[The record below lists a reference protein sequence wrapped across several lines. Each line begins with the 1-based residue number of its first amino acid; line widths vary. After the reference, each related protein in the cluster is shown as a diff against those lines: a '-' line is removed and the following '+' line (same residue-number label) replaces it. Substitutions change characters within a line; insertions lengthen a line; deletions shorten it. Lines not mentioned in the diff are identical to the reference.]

1 MYLSELVPLPWRILK
16 MWERVS
22 LNRPRWIT
30 PCDRVVIRDGAVKG
44 RLVALGDVA
53 LVGMR
58 ADNVAGRFDGVKSL
72 LEEADI
78 RVANLEAVVTSRCQ
92 AALKVAAAMRAEPDA
107 LDTLTAAGFDVVSA
121 ANNHALDYGPE
132 GLADSLELLSAR
144 GIEVC
149 GVEGKS
155 GHPRCVTRTVK
166 SIKVGFLGF
175 CDDINAAA
183 ATGVLPRPC
192 LWSPEAA
199 TAIVAARREVDV
211 LVVQMHWGY
220 EFSLHPLRRHR
231 DQARRAVEL
240 GAHAVICHH
249 AHVPQG
255 FEIWQGSPIVYGLGN
270 GCMPVNSYMSDGHP
284 WADRAIA
291 LEMGL
296 VQNGI
301 ATMRLHPLR
310 LKRDG
315 SPVLLAGDDKR
326 ALLAGVSQMSAR
338 LRDEAFLDRC
348 ARARLVYETV
358 RLVAVLQEAAIQG
371 GEALE
376 ERVAALELPRQQSL
390 IEFLATHPRTFSLA
404 AALRAITAARRTGNL
419 PAVLQDQSPE
429 FRSVLDNVR
438 ELYQWRDALRARL
451 P

>member
-16 MWERVS
+16 TWERIS
-22 LNRPRWIT
+22 LNRPRWIA
-30 PCDRVVIRDGAVKG
+30 PCDAVVVRDDAVQA
-44 RLVALGDVA
+44 RLIALGDVA
-53 LVGMR
+53 LVRMPTDK
-58 ADNVAGRFDGVKSL
+58 AVGRFDGVRSL
-72 LEEADI
+72 LEVADI
-78 RVANLEAVVTSRCQ
+78 RVANLEAVVTSRRQ
-92 AALKVAAAMRAEPDA
+92 SALKVGAGMRAEPDA

-132 GLADSLELLSAR
+132 GLADCLELLSAS

-149 GVEGKS
+149 GVERKS
-155 GHPRCVTRTVK
+155 GHPRCITRTVK

-175 CDDINAAA
+175 CDDVNTAAI
-183 ATGVLPRPC
+183 GMPRPC
-192 LWSPEAA
+192 LWSSEAVP
-199 TAIVAARREVDV
+199 AIVAARREVDV

-255 FEIWQGSPIVYGLGN
+255 FEIWQGCPIVYGLGN
-270 GCMPVNSYMSDGHP
+270 GCMPISSYMIDGHP
-284 WADRAIA
+284 WADRSIA

-296 VQNGI
+296 VQDGI
-301 ATMRLHPLR
+301 ATVRLHPLR

-315 SPVLLAGDDKR
+315 SPILLVGDDKS
-326 ALLAGVSQMSAR
+326 ALVAGVTQMSAR

-348 ARARLVYETV
+348 ERARLVYETV
-358 RLVAVLQEAAIQG
+358 RLVAAVQAAAVQG
-371 GEALE
+371 GEVLE
-376 ERVAALELPRQQSL
+376 ERVALLELPRQQSL
-390 IEFLATHPRTFSLA
+390 IEFLAAHPRTFPLA
-404 AALRAITAARRTGNL
+404 GALRAITAARRAGNL
-419 PAVLQDQSPE
+419 PAVLKDQTLE
-429 FRSVLDNVR
+429 FTSVLDHVR
-438 ELYQWRDALRARL
+438 EFYQWRDALRARL

>member
-1 MYLSELVPLPWRILK
+1 MYLSELVPLPWRVLK
-16 MWERVS
+16 TWERLS
-22 LNRPRWIT
+22 LGRPRWIA
-30 PCDRVVIRDGAVKG
+30 PCDRVVIRDGAVKAQ
-44 RLVALGDVA
+44 LVALGDVA
-53 LVGMR
+53 LVRMR

-107 LDTLTAAGFDVVSA
+107 ADTLTAAGFDVVSA

-132 GLADSLELLSAR
+132 GLADSLELLRAR

-149 GVEGKS
+149 GVTEKS
-155 GHPRCVTRTVK
+155 GHARCVTRTVN

-199 TAIVAARREVDV
+199 TAIVAARRDVDV
-211 LVVQMHWGY
+211 LIVQMHWGY

-240 GAHAVICHH
+240 GAQAVICHH

-255 FEIWQGSPIVYGLGN
+255 FEIWEGCPIVYGLGN
-270 GCMPVNSYMSDGHP
+270 GCMPMSSYMIDGHP
-284 WADRAIA
+284 WADRSIA

-301 ATMRLHPLR
+301 ATIRLHPLR
-310 LKRDG
+310 LRRDG
-315 SPVLLAGDDKR
+315 SPVLLAGDAR
-326 ALLAGVSQMSAR
+326 HALLTGVTQMSAR
-338 LRDEAFLDRC
+338 LRDETFLDHCERT
-348 ARARLVYETV
+348 RLVYETV
-358 RLVAVLQEAAIQG
+358 RLITVLQEATIQG

-390 IEFLATHPRTFSLA
+390 IEFLAAHPRTLSLA
-404 AALRAITAARRTGNL
+404 AAFGAITAARRTGNL
-419 PAVLQDQSPE
+419 PVVLQGQMRE
-429 FRSVLDNVR
+429 LTGALGNVR
-438 ELYQWRDALRARL
+438 ELYQWRHALRARL